1 MKQLL
6 IFIFIFSLGSA
17 YSQVTFFG
25 TINRNYKLSFN
36 QSYYNNLPINGTL
49 DFPEFSTV
57 QSYIT
62 FDQPKR
68 IAISLG
74 LEYKKHRFYIE
85 SLNDAVSSQ
94 SILNVRY
101 YDPVSNSYINYSSNS
116 KDRTFQKRFSL
127 NYEYQFFGKN
137 EKTNFFI
144 NGSIGL
150 CHRAGPKEISPAG
163 TMSSNLNFSPSLQ
176 MSFSSS
182 AFSAVTKN
190 AFNFGLGIGSD
201 LFYKKHYILSISARF
216 AYSKQ
221 SLYFNE
227 NTIKVYKP
235 NTTQEY
241 KINQDFLC
249 SGIYFG
255 ISRNFQLFPWKPI
268 KCDVFKPKDH

>member
-1 MKQLL
+1 M
-6 IFIFIFSLGSA
+6 SLGNIF
-17 YSQVTFFG
+17 SQVTFFG

-36 QSYYNNLPINGTL
+36 QTYYKSSPINGTL
-49 DFPEFSTV
+49 DFPDFSIV
-57 QSYIT
+57 QPYIT

-68 IAISLG
+68 TAISLG
-74 LEYKKHRFYIE
+74 LEFKDHRFYIE

-101 YDPVSNSYINYSSNS
+101 YDPVSNSFINYSYDS
-116 KDRTFQKRFSL
+116 KDKTFQKRFSL

-137 EKTNFFI
+137 DKTNFFI
-144 NGSIGL
+144 NGSIGI

-163 TMSSNLNFSPSLQ
+163 TMSSNLNFSPSLH

-182 AFSAVTKN
+182 AFTSVTKN

-201 LFYKKHYILSISARF
+201 LFYKKQYILTISARF

-227 NTIKVYKP
+227 NTIKVYKS
-235 NTTQEY
+235 NSTQEY

-249 SGIYFG
+249 SGIYFS

-268 KCDVFKPKDH
+268 KLNLFKRS